1 MNKVQKN
8 LFEKHLDLAETLA
21 FNATCIEA
29 DYEMLLPEAERA
41 LAKAVMEYN
50 KGKHCSFEKYATSV
64 IKRALNRMIN
74 GDGDEIF
81 STLSKREKVEKSL
94 YFASGEEVLKAEL
107 KIIHKS
113 LKH

>member
-29 DYEMLLPEAERA
+29 DYDMLLPEAERA
-41 LAKAVMEYN
+41 LAKAAMEYDRS
-50 KGKHCSFEKYATSV
+50 KCCPFERFATSV

-74 GDGDEIF
+74 SNGDEIF
-81 STLSKREKVEKSL
+81 STLSRREKIEEDLFFST
-94 YFASGEEVLKAEL
+94 GEEVLKAEL

-113 LKH
+113 YKH